1 MNYFNLFEY
10 SYGFEKERNG
20 IGLSMR
26 TYKPNRHSG
35 PDELLFET
43 LVRNWKNRKN
53 RRPPATIKSVRTKS
67 TTRLS
72 KKLRI
77 RRLKY
82 RNDG

>member
-1 MNYFNLFEY
+1 LER
-10 SYGFEKERNG
+10 KESD

-43 LVRNWKNRKN
+43 LVRNRKN
-53 RRPPATIKSVRTKS
+53 RRPLATMRLVRMKLMTK
-67 TTRLS
+67 LS
-72 KKLRI
+72 KKSKIGRP
-77 RRLKY
+77 KY